1 MRRYIAL
8 LRGVNISGKNKVPM
22 AELKLGFESLGFSD
36 VRTWLNSGNVVF
48 SGEETESAAL
58 TGQIEGMIQRRFG
71 LEIPVF
77 VLPQEQLA
85 DTLRHAPDWWG
96 TEDPE
101 VYDNLIFILPPAS
114 FQDVYREMRAEGGPG
129 ADPGLR
135 GRRVL
140 VLRPEEV
147 SENELVAENGQHGG
161 RPEADDPDG
170 EYRPENCP
178 FVETKTCEQRVF
190 MITIYVYTH
199 DTMADWEIGHVTAEL
214 HSGRFFKQDAPEV
227 SLKTV
232 GISREP
238 VTSMGGLTILPDC
251 VVDDIAVS
259 EETVLLLPGGNTWD
273 DSKHSAVIRKAAAL
287 LSAGGTVGAICGAT
301 AALARAGLLDNRP
314 HTSNGA
320 GFLEMFCPG
329 YKGQP
334 YFVDAPSVADG
345 NLITA
350 GGTGALLWAKQIIG
364 RLGVFRPD
372 TLEAWYAYF
381 STGEAQ
387 HFFALMQT
395 LPSAAQ

>member
-1 MRRYIAL
+1 
-8 LRGVNISGKNKVPM
+8 
-22 AELKLGFESLGFSD
+22 
-36 VRTWLNSGNVVF
+36 
-48 SGEETESAAL
+48 
-58 TGQIEGMIQRRFG
+58 
-71 LEIPVF
+71 
-77 VLPQEQLA
+77 
-85 DTLRHAPDWWG
+85 
-96 TEDPE
+96 
-101 VYDNLIFILPPAS
+101 
-114 FQDVYREMRAEGGPG
+114 
-129 ADPGLR
+129 
-135 GRRVL
+135 
-140 VLRPEEV
+140 
-147 SENELVAENGQHGG
+147 
-161 RPEADDPDG
+161 
-170 EYRPENCP
+170 
-178 FVETKTCEQRVF
+178 

-232 GISREP
+232 GISKEP

-273 DSKHSAVIRKAAAL
+273 DSKHSAVIRKA
-287 LSAGGTVGAICGAT
+287 

>member
-48 SGEETESAAL
+48 SSEETEPAAL

-77 VLPQEQLA
+77 VLPQEELA

-96 TEDPE
+96 TE
-101 VYDNLIFILPPAS
+101 
-114 FQDVYREMRAEGGPG
+114 
-129 ADPGLR
+129 
-135 GRRVL
+135 
-140 VLRPEEV
+140 
-147 SENELVAENGQHGG
+147 
-161 RPEADDPDG
+161 DPDG

-232 GISREP
+232 GISKEP

-329 YKGQP
+329 YKGHHRWSLRAGAGRHGRAAVGKADHRASGCFP
-334 YFVDAPSVADG
+334 ARYARSVV
-345 NLITA
+345 
-350 GGTGALLWAKQIIG
+350 
-364 RLGVFRPD
+364 RVF
-372 TLEAWYAYF
+372 
-381 STGEAQ
+381 Q
-387 HFFALMQT
+387 HRR
-395 LPSAAQ
+395 SAALFRADADAAFGRAMIHAGPKHAERRAAGPCRVIS